1 MKKNNKNR
9 MFLAALAVCLIA
21 GVLSFTAASA
31 QQSVEEDSGG
41 GGGTCCP
48 ESKSTCV
55 VGTVVLSDKYFWDSG
70 PCN

>member
-1 MKKNNKNR
+1 MKRSNKSR
-9 MFLAALAVCLIA
+9 VFLALATCLIA

-31 QQSVEEDSGG
+31 QQSVEEDPGG

-55 VGTVVLSDKYFWDSG
+55 VGTVVLSDNYYQEMG